1 LCVVSALFDANVPGG
16 FCYRPDFIPLEE
28 GQAAPA
34 QRCTLQEPMSGRFVL
49 ACLLLTAMAAGCSSG
64 SADDPPPMHSG
75 PTAPPPGPVEP
86 SVNVAGSWV
95 GTLETNLGSQPIS
108 MTVVQLANCVDGTWI
123 SSGQDSRG
131 AISGFAATSSF
142 TGQISLER
150 GRCSAIGTVTGEVG
164 ADTLRWTGSDMK
176 PIGPCS
182 DPLPQS
188 IVVTMR
194 RQ

>member
-1 LCVVSALFDANVPGG
+1 M
-16 FCYRPDFIPLEE
+16 Y
-28 GQAAPA
+28 
-34 QRCTLQEPMSGRFVL
+34 GRFVL
-49 ACLLLTAMAAGCSSG
+49 AYLLLAAMGIGCSSG
-64 SADDPPPMHSG
+64 SSADPPPTHSG

-86 SVNVAGSWV
+86 SVNIAGNWT
-95 GTLETNLGSQPIS
+95 GTLESNLGSQSIS

-131 AISGFAATSSF
+131 AISGFAGTTSF
-142 TGQISLER
+142 TGQLSLER

-164 ADTLRWTGSDMK
+164 ADTLRWSGSDMK
-176 PIGPCS
+176 PLGPCS

-194 RQ
+194 RP